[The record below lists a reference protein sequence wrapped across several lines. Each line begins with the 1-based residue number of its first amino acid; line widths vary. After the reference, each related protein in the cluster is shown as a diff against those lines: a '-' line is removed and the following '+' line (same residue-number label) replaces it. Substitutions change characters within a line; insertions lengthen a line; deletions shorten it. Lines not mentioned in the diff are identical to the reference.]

1 MFIAK
6 PDYIF
11 IRGEIV
17 ENIGVVFDKKIIDI
31 NHYKILEKK
40 YPNAEEIELKKNSLM
55 MPGFINAHTH
65 LEFSS
70 NENSFYYGDY
80 ISWLKSV
87 IKNLPLKSDK
97 KKLKKTLK
105 ELIKNGTTA
114 IGEISSQGLDFD
126 VLKNSPIRKVVFNE
140 VVGSQLNQVEKSFEN
155 FQERL
160 AKSQSLADDK
170 FIPAV
175 AIHSPFSVH
184 NKLVDKVLKVAK
196 ENNLLV
202 SAHFMESQAER
213 DWLDFG
219 KGDFYDFYSKLYGEA
234 KQTTSSIQFL
244 KKFRNI
250 PTIFTHC
257 NYINLEEMEEFQKY
271 NHKISHCPI
280 SNKLL
285 GNKKLEI
292 EILDE
297 CSIPWNISTDG
308 LSSNYSLNLLE
319 ELKIALFLHNSDNL
333 EKFALKLFNHITE
346 IPAKQLNLNSGVIEI
361 GKDSDFAIIH
371 LKENFDEVSKI
382 ALHTIL
388 KTFPVYKTI
397 IGGIIV

>member
-114 IGEISSQGLDFD
+114 IGEISSQGLEFD
-126 VLKNSPIRKVVFNE
+126 ILKNSPIRKVVFNE

-184 NKLVDKVLKVAK
+184 NKLVD
-196 ENNLLV
+196 
-202 SAHFMESQAER
+202 
-213 DWLDFG
+213 
-219 KGDFYDFYSKLYGEA
+219 
-234 KQTTSSIQFL
+234 
-244 KKFRNI
+244 
-250 PTIFTHC
+250 
-257 NYINLEEMEEFQKY
+257 
-271 NHKISHCPI
+271 
-280 SNKLL
+280 
-285 GNKKLEI
+285 
-292 EILDE
+292 
-297 CSIPWNISTDG
+297 
-308 LSSNYSLNLLE
+308 
-319 ELKIALFLHNSDNL
+319 
-333 EKFALKLFNHITE
+333 
-346 IPAKQLNLNSGVIEI
+346 
-361 GKDSDFAIIH
+361 
-371 LKENFDEVSKI
+371 
-382 ALHTIL
+382 
-388 KTFPVYKTI
+388 
-397 IGGIIV
+397 

>member
-1 MFIAK
+1 
-6 PDYIF
+6 
-11 IRGEIV
+11 
-17 ENIGVVFDKKIIDI
+17 
-31 NHYKILEKK
+31 
-40 YPNAEEIELKKNSLM
+40 
-55 MPGFINAHTH
+55 
-65 LEFSS
+65 
-70 NENSFYYGDY
+70 
-80 ISWLKSV
+80 
-87 IKNLPLKSDK
+87 
-97 KKLKKTLK
+97 
-105 ELIKNGTTA
+105 
-114 IGEISSQGLDFD
+114 
-126 VLKNSPIRKVVFNE
+126 
-140 VVGSQLNQVEKSFEN
+140 
-155 FQERL
+155 
-160 AKSQSLADDK
+160 
-170 FIPAV
+170 
-175 AIHSPFSVH
+175 
-184 NKLVDKVLKVAK
+184 
-196 ENNLLV
+196 
-202 SAHFMESQAER
+202 
-213 DWLDFG
+213 
-219 KGDFYDFYSKLYGEA
+219 
-234 KQTTSSIQFL
+234 
-244 KKFRNI
+244 
-250 PTIFTHC
+250 
-257 NYINLEEMEEFQKY
+257 MEEFQEY

-333 EKFALKLFNHITE
+333 EKFALKLFKHITE